1 MIYVWLTAALS
12 AVALGGWM
20 GYTYMD
26 GKVVRAEVRA
36 NDAEEISRLQAK
48 ATKAELIKE
57 VIVTNY
63 VNKIIKVPGE
73 LREVIKTVTITSPPV
88 ACVSAAS
95 GVPTLNGTVRLLHD
109 SIARKASSAY
119 ASAPV
124 ADGAAAASEDITV
137 KDFIDGIADNYTIC
151 AENALKLKYLQQYEL
166 DKQ

>member
-63 VNKIIKVPGE
+63 VNKIIKVPGAI
-73 LREVIKTVTITSPPV
+73 RETIIHVESTQPSV
-88 ACVSAAS
+88 ACATVPS
-95 GVPTLNGTVRLLHD
+95 GVATLNGTVRLLHD